1 DDAWWTVPGGRLPG
15 FWVRRLHQLGA
26 RAGWVVPF
34 HRTALRRT
42 PGAERLVL
50 VRVDDYPRWDR
61 PLEEFLLFDALLARY
76 EIPYAVGV
84 TPFLSIEPRTG
95 RLEPGEVAA
104 LGRLVARGVTLAEHG
119 FTHRPHRWG
128 RRYTVELAAYSAQ

>member
-1 DDAWWTVPGGRLPG
+1 MRCPGWHGRLPELAVAGPVPSVLADLVDREAARSLLGLVDDRDDAWWTVPGGRLPG

-61 PLEEFLLFDALLARY
+61 PLEEFLLFDAL
-76 EIPYAVGV
+76 
-84 TPFLSIEPRTG
+84 
-95 RLEPGEVAA
+95 
-104 LGRLVARGVTLAEHG
+104 
-119 FTHRPHRWG
+119 
-128 RRYTVELAAYSAQ
+128 